1 VIFLTE
7 KELLE
12 IKLERLDNHFPNK
25 NRLSIKDVMGYL
37 PCSRNTA
44 LKLFKRGERY
54 ISKVSLANKMN

>member
-1 VIFLTE
+1 MTE
-7 KELLE
+7 KEVLE
-12 IKLERLDNHFPNK
+12 IKLERLDNYFPNK

-54 ISKVSLANKMN
+54 ISKVMLANKIN